1 MEEKNLENVNKGNN
15 TEPNNKKDRRNF
27 SIAGF
32 CLGIISIVICCTI
45 NISMII
51 GILAIIFGAL
61 GIKSSKK
68 KMSITAIVTGG
79 IGIILS
85 IIMIFVMVFGLL
97 NIFFGKMFPEG
108 LDSLKDY
115 PDSNFSYHYY
125 YKKSY

>member
-15 TEPNNKKDRRNF
+15 TKTNKNDRKNF

-68 KMSITAIVTGG
+68 KMSITAIVTGA

-85 IIMIFVMVFGLL
+85 IIMIFVMVCGLL
-97 NIFFGKMFPEG
+97 NLFFGKMFPEG

>member
-1 MEEKNLENVNKGNN
+1 MEEKKLENVNQENN
-15 TEPNNKKDRRNF
+15 TKLNYKKDRRNF

-32 CLGIISIVICCTI
+32 CLGIISIVICCTV